1 MNRNTRILCDSC
13 LSEIMNI
20 VFMGTPAFAVPSLQK
35 LHETGHNI
43 SLVVTQP
50 DRPYGR
56 GKKIKK
62 SEVKEKAEEL
72 GLEIF
77 QPSKVKHEDAVA
89 KIKALNPDFIIVVA
103 YGQILNKEI
112 LNIPKFGCINAH
124 ASLLPRLRGAAP
136 INWSIINGD
145 KISGVTTM
153 FMDEGLDT
161 GDMLLKS
168 EVEITESMTAGEL
181 HDVLSEVGAKLLIE
195 TIDRIDDI
203 ERIKQDNSESSYAP
217 MLKKEMSLIN
227 WKDSAQN
234 IHNMIRGLNPNQL
247 AYFPY
252 SDGATVKVHKTS
264 IVDSFNG
271 NSNYEAGTV
280 LEASKNGIFVKAGD
294 DKVILIEE
302 FQMPGKNKVSTKD
315 YLRGNTFNEK
325 IRLDYEYFKTINDN
339 F

>member
-1 MNRNTRILCDSC
+1 
-13 LSEIMNI
+13 MNI
-20 VFMGTPAFAVPSLQK
+20 IFMGTPAFAVPCLEN
-35 LHETGHNI
+35 LHEAGHNI
-43 SLVVTQP
+43 SLVITQP

-77 QPSKVKHEDAVA
+77 QPIKVKHEKSIAR
-89 KIKALNPDFIIVVA
+89 IKELNPDLIIVVA
-103 YGQILNKEI
+103 YGQLLSKEI
-112 LNIPKFGCINAH
+112 LNIPKYGCINVH
-124 ASLLPRLRGAAP
+124 ASLLPKLRGAAP

-153 FMDEGLDT
+153 LMDEGLDT

-168 EVEITESMTAGEL
+168 KVEITEDMTAGEL
-181 HDVLSEVGAKLLIE
+181 YDILSEVGAKLLID

-203 ERIKQDNSESSYAP
+203 ERIEQDNNESSYAP

-252 SDGATVKVHKTS
+252 FDGTTVKVYKTS
-264 IVDSFNG
+264 IIDSFNG
-271 NSNYEAGTV
+271 SINYEAGTV

-294 DKVILIEE
+294 ERVILIEE

-315 YLRGNTFNEK
+315 YLRGNTFKEK
-325 IRLDYEYFKTINDN
+325 IRLDNEYFTAINDN
-339 F
+339 FK

>member
-1 MNRNTRILCDSC
+1 
-13 LSEIMNI
+13 MNI
-20 VFMGTPAFAVPSLQK
+20 IFMGTPAFAVPCLQK
-35 LHETGHNI
+35 LHEAGHNI
-43 SLVVTQP
+43 SLVITQP

-77 QPSKVKHEDAVA
+77 QPSRVKHEDSIE
-89 KIKALNPDFIIVVA
+89 KIKALNPDLIIVVA
-103 YGQILNKEI
+103 YGQILSKEI
-112 LNIPKFGCINAH
+112 LNTPKYGCINVH
-124 ASLLPRLRGAAP
+124 ASLLPKLRGAAP

-145 KISGVTTM
+145 KTSGVTTM
-153 FMDEGLDT
+153 LMDEGLDT

-168 EVEITESMTAGEL
+168 EVEITDDMTAGEL
-181 HDVLSEVGAKLLIE
+181 HDILSEVGANLLIN

-203 ERIKQDNSESSYAP
+203 ERIKQDNSGSSYAP

-234 IHNMIRGLNPNQL
+234 IYNMIRGLNPNQL

-252 SDGATVKVHKTS
+252 FDGTTVKVCKTS
-264 IVDSFNG
+264 VIDSFIG
-271 NSNYEAGTV
+271 NTNYEAGTV
-280 LEASKNGIFVKAGD
+280 LEASKNGIYVKAGD
-294 DKVILIEE
+294 NKVILIEE

-315 YLRGNTFNEK
+315 YLRGNTFKEK
-325 IRLDYEYFKTINDN
+325 IRLDNEYFKTINDN